1 METKH
6 AGSEW
11 PTDIKIPSEMPE
23 DAQHVATVDW
33 AWSPGHSRVDS
44 YYLSMD
50 DGKSNWVLWLSYFD
64 DGTAALQNSPYAYG
78 PKTDLPVIEV
88 ARKLLQQGWIGE
100 VEQNKDPEQFHSVS
114 SEGILKSADLKEIA
128 NNVWGE

>member
-1 METKH
+1 METKY

-11 PTDIKIPSEMPE
+11 PTDIKISSEMPE

-100 VEQNKDPEQFHSVS
+100 VEQNQDFGKFHMVFSA
-114 SEGILKSADLKEIA
+114 GILSSTDLEEIA